1 MPVRRDR
8 VERGR
13 ELTGPTLAHRAA
25 PPARRGGR
33 GGWVALPGLRRAC
46 AGRAAGCRAPCVR
59 GIVGGA
65 GGVAKDAAPPSLAG
79 ASRPRGRRPAADAAA
94 GRSPGADRRPGP
106 YDTRGHRKPA
116 GGQTGFPADLTSPGL
131 PACLLIND
139 RPSAPRSPR
148 RHRPRR
154 RHRRPPTG
162 RPAPGRVLPI
172 PVRKA
177 GRPRQVAPLGGSAKR
192 RVHDHVADR
201 AQRG

>member
-139 RPSAPRSPR
+139 RPSAPDRLGVIVRAGVIVGPQRATGSGQGVADPGAQGGPTTTGRSPR
-148 RHRPRR
+148 
-154 RHRRPPTG
+154 G
-162 RPAPGRVLPI
+162 A
-172 PVRKA
+172 
-177 GRPRQVAPLGGSAKR
+177 AKR
-192 RVHDHVADR
+192 RVRDHVADR
-201 AQRG
+201 AHRG